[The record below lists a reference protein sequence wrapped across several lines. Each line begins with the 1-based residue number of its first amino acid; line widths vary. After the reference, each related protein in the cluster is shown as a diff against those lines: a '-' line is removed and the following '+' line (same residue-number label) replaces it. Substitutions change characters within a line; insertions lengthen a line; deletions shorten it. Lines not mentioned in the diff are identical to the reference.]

1 MDIVGHCDMCVR
13 PCVCMCLNIQCVCVF
28 ILSASPYVWAAICA
42 HAYVCACLCPCG
54 CTYSMCM
61 SASPWR
67 CGQWTLYFC
76 IECMPG
82 SLPVSH
88 SVVSSSSQ
96 QQAGSQPRSL
106 LNTKCTFPAHALRA
120 QSFLVAFDSCLCK
133 WEIKWISCC
142 CGMPLCVGKGD
153 GCATEN

>member
-13 PCVCMCLNIQCVCVF
+13 PCVGMYVCMYVYPICFTVCVSSGTQA
-28 ILSASPYVWAAICA
+28 LCICA
-42 HAYVCACLCPCG
+42 HAYVCACFCPCE

-61 SASPWR
+61 SASLWR

-76 IECMPG
+76 IDSMPG

-106 LNTKCTFPAHALRA
+106 LNTKCTFPAHALRI
-120 QSFLVAFDSCLCK
+120 QSLLVAFDSCLSK
-133 WEIKWISCC
+133 
-142 CGMPLCVGKGD
+142 
-153 GCATEN
+153 